1 MERQNKFEK
10 EQKEFVEKLVRL
22 NRTAKTVK
30 VDAVC
35 LSQLLQL

>member
-1 MERQNKFEK
+1 MERQNKFDKER

-30 VDAVC
+30 G
-35 LSQLLQL
+35 SPKE